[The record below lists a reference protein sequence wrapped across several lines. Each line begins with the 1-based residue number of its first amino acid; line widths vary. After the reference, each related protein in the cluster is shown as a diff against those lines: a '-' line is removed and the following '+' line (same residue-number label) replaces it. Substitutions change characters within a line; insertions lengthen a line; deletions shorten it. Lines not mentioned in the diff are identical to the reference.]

1 MDEDGDGTLMSLLIV
16 YSILFLATASLAL
29 GVLLNRNTVR
39 SAMCLVGV
47 MICLAANYLLMY
59 QEFVAYIQ
67 ILVYAG
73 AIMVLFLFVI
83 MLLNLKEAEILPWYL
98 RNARFWGGIL
108 AVLFFLL
115 LGFGIKNFHTSSGAP
130 RAVANQ
136 AELAKSGTAEV
147 MVLATK
153 MMTTYIAPF
162 ILTSVLLL
170 VAVIGAIVM
179 ARRRDEDGNE
189 IVLDPEEVDA

>member
-1 MDEDGDGTLMSLLIV
+1 MSLLIV

-115 LGFGIKNFHTSSGAP
+115 LGFGIKNFHTSYGAP

-179 ARRRDEDGNE
+179 ARRRDEDGNK

>member
-115 LGFGIKNFHTSSGAP
+115 LGFGIKNFHTASGAP

-189 IVLDPEEVDA
+189 IVLDPE